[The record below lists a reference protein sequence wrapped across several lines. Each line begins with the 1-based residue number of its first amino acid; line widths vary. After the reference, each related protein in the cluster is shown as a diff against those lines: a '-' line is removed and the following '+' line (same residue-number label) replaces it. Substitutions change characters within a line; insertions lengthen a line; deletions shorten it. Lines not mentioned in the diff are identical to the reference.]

1 MTKYFI
7 SGQSTYGSLAVE
19 KHLNRYFHEHY
30 SHTLVSEDKVADII
44 ADLEAAQ
51 DKYFQADKG
60 KRVEISKSTVC
71 YGDAIFLSIGAPS
84 YTLIKIRREI
94 L

>member
-7 SGQSTYGSLAVE
+7 SGQSTGGSLAVE

-30 SHTLVSEDKVADII
+30 FHTLVSEDKVADII

-51 DKYFQADKG
+51 DRYFQTGRG
-60 KRVEISKSTVC
+60 KRVPIGLHASYDGSMM
-71 YGDAIFLSIGAPS
+71 FLTIGALS
-84 YTLIKIRREI
+84 YTLIKIEREI